1 MSRYGKFDDFCRD
14 SGNSWSTLPVCYLF
28 NPASTIDNN
37 GWQDGCTL
45 QGFPVGGGDRL
56 HNLGSIIICG
66 IAILTT
72 LFLLWR
78 SQRKKAAV
86 GRREMQLFLL
96 GYIVISICE
105 IFTIG
110 GFPLN
115 STVRIVFVAV
125 HIAAITATS
134 WILMLNGAVGY
145 QLLDDGTAVSIGL
158 LLISSLVIFI
168 GTGYIALDTGLNW
181 TGYWEDTLF
190 VPNQAY
196 ALYTLYQL
204 VPLVFIVIFFC
215 LEAFLVLRILG
226 ERKPMLYLL
235 AAALLFAIS
244 QIFQYVISVH
254 ICNGTDG
261 KINGGLFSTLFTLLS
276 VVMIWV
282 FWSSI
287 TEDDW
292 PMPTVAGSGAYN

>member
-1 MSRYGKFDDFCRD
+1 
-14 SGNSWSTLPVCYLF
+14 
-28 NPASTIDNN
+28 
-37 GWQDGCTL
+37 
-45 QGFPVGGGDRL
+45 
-56 HNLGSIIICG
+56 
-66 IAILTT
+66 
-72 LFLLWR
+72 
-78 SQRKKAAV
+78 
-86 GRREMQLFLL
+86 MQLFLL

-110 GFPLN
+110 GFPLDD
-115 STVRIVFVAV
+115 SVRLAFVAI

-158 LLISSLVIFI
+158 LLISSLLIFI
-168 GTGYIALDTGLNW
+168 GTGYIALDTGFGW
-181 TGYWEDTLF
+181 TGYWDDTLNT
-190 VPNQAY
+190 PNQAY

-204 VPLVFIVIFFC
+204 VPLVFLVIFFL

-235 AAALLFAIS
+235 GAALLFAIG
-244 QIFQYVISVH
+244 QIFQYVVSPH

-261 KINGGLFSTLFTLLS
+261 KINGGLFESLFTLLA
-276 VVMIWV
+276 VVMVWV

-292 PMPTVAGSGAYN
+292 PMPTVGGGAAYN

>member
-14 SGNSWSTLPVCYLF
+14 TGNSWSTLPVCYLF
-28 NPASTIDNN
+28 SQAPTRN
-37 GWQDGCTL
+37 GGGWNDGCIL
-45 QGFPVGGGDRL
+45 EGFSVGS
-56 HNLGSIIICG
+56 GSIILCA
-66 IAILTT
+66 IAIVTT

-78 SQRKKAAV
+78 SERKKAAV

-96 GYIVISICE
+96 GYVIISICE

-115 STVRIVFVAV
+115 DTVRIVFVAV
-125 HIAAITATS
+125 HIAAIVATS
-134 WILMLNGAVGY
+134 WILVLNGLVGY
-145 QLLDDGTAVSIGL
+145 QLLDDGTPISIGL
-158 LLISSLVIFI
+158 LLVSAVIIFV
-168 GTGYIALDTGLNW
+168 GTGYIALDTGLSW
-181 TGYWEDTLF
+181 TGYWDDTL
-190 VPNQAY
+190 VGENQAY

-204 VPLVFIVIFFC
+204 VPLVFLVIFFC
-215 LEAFLVLRILG
+215 LEAFLVLRVLG
-226 ERKPMLYLL
+226 ERKPMLYLVG
-235 AAALLFAIS
+235 AALLFGIG
-244 QIFQYVISVH
+244 QVFQYVVSVH

-261 KINGGLFSTLFTLLS
+261 KINGGLFETLFTLLS

-292 PMPTVAGSGAYN
+292 PMPTVAGSGTYN